1 MKVAVIGSRN
11 LTVTNLEQFLPKE
24 ITEIVS
30 GGGARDRHLRKGI
43 RKSASYKTDRI
54 STAIRT
60 IWQTRTVRAEFANY

>member
-30 GGGARDRHLRKGI
+30 GGARDRHLRKGI
-43 RKSASYKTDRI
+43 RKGASYKTDRI